1 MPPPRAEHPPSF
13 DEVVYTTRAM
23 RRLRPDPV
31 PPELLSQIVE
41 AATMGPCGNHVENW
55 RFYVLTDRARI
66 AQLAELWARI
76 FDRVKDQTGSMP
88 AALRRSCEYM
98 IEHFAEVPAVILP
111 GAVGFPGP
119 GANVVETVT
128 WYASILPA
136 VQNLMLAARARGLGA
151 TLTTL
156 PLAAHDALR
165 GVGGVADD
173 VTLVACIPLGYP
185 KGRFGRPPRLP
196 VDAIAWLDGAPL
208 PPPSVTFTQ
217 TETPRPGDLELSA
230 HRY

>member
-1 MPPPRAEHPPSF
+1 MPPPRAEDAPSF

-41 AATMGPCGNHVENW
+41 AATMGPCGNH
-55 RFYVLTDRARI
+55 
-66 AQLAELWARI
+66 
-76 FDRVKDQTGSMP
+76 
-88 AALRRSCEYM
+88 
-98 IEHFAEVPAVILP
+98 
-111 GAVGFPGP
+111 
-119 GANVVETVT
+119 
-128 WYASILPA
+128 ASILPA

-151 TLTTL
+151 ILTTL

-165 GVGGVADD
+165 GVGGVPDD

-196 VDAIAWLDGAPL
+196 ADAIAWLDGAPL

-217 TETPRPGDLELSA
+217 TEIPAASRPGTERTPVLMGE
-230 HRY
+230 